1 MRTQAARAVAAD
13 DGRMVYLTCVR
24 VAGSAATRSLPAF
37 RIAGRAGRLA
47 TLLSA
52 EAAAAAGRRALATV
66 PAYADFVSAVPPRA
80 AAADWLRELPVTDKK
95 SYIDAYPLAAR
106 CRYGTLPVTGAEL
119 DESSGSSG
127 RPYTW
132 VRSTAEL
139 KQVRR
144 KLAILVRHLL
154 AGEPDDGRPIVT
166 VNAFSMG
173 AWATGTNV
181 SRSLGR
187 LGLLKSTG
195 PEAEKVLSVLDLL
208 GPDYT
213 YLITGYPPFL
223 RSLLEQAG
231 DLSGY
236 RMYGFVGGEGMSEAL
251 RARLERSF
259 RAVYSAYGASDLD
272 IGIAAELPLT
282 VWLRQQ
288 AAARPELASAL
299 FGSTGRLPMIFQ
311 YDPADYYVE
320 TVDGELV
327 ITVCRTA
334 TLSPRIRYN
343 VHDAGGTL
351 PFNQMLEIC
360 HDHGLDPIEGSR
372 SRSAAPV
379 LRMPL
384 LYVHGRSDSTVSVH
398 GANIYPEDVGQ
409 GLGDSMDAD
418 EVAGFLLDLA
428 EDAAGAVRP
437 LVHVETWRQAAARD
451 AGLSSRLAVAVRTR
465 LLANSAD
472 FRAAVAEDARTGE
485 IEVRLHG
492 PGGGPF
498 ADSAGQI
505 KRRYVR

>member
-1 MRTQAARAVAAD
+1 
-13 DGRMVYLTCVR
+13 MVYLACSR
-24 VAGSAATRSLPAF
+24 LAGSAATRSLPAF

-47 TLLSA
+47 GLVSA
-52 EAAAAAGRRALATV
+52 GAAAAAGRRALATV
-66 PAYADFVSAVPPRA
+66 PAYADFVGTVPPRA
-80 AAADWLRELPVTDKK
+80 APADWLRELPVADKK

-106 CRYGTLPVTGAEL
+106 CRHGVLPAAAEL
-119 DESSGSSG
+119 DESSGSTG

-132 VRSTAEL
+132 VRSVAEL
-139 KQVRR
+139 EQVRR
-144 KLAILVRHLL
+144 KLALLVRHLL
-154 AGEPDDGRPIVT
+154 ANEPDAGRPVVT
-166 VNAFSMG
+166 INAFSMG

-181 SRSLGR
+181 SQALGR
-187 LGLLKSTG
+187 LGLIKSTG
-195 PEAEKVLSVLDLL
+195 PEAAKVLSVLDLL

-223 RSLLEQAG
+223 RALLEQAG

-236 RMYGFVGGEGMSEAL
+236 RMYGFVGGEGMTEAL

-288 AAARPELASAL
+288 AAASPALAGAL
-299 FGSTGRLPMIFQ
+299 FGTSARLPMVFQ

-320 TVDGELV
+320 TVGGELV
-327 ITVCRTA
+327 ITVCRAA

-351 PFNQMLEIC
+351 PFDRMLAVC
-360 HDHGLDPIEGSR
+360 RDFGLDPVAASR
-372 SRSAAPV
+372 TRSAAPV

-409 GLGDSMDAD
+409 GLGEAADA
-418 EVAGFLLDLA
+418 EAVAGFVLDLA
-428 EDAAGAVRP
+428 EDPAGAVRP
-437 LVHVETWRQAAARD
+437 LVHVETWRPPADYD
-451 AGLSSRLAVAVRTR
+451 AGLSARLAAVIRAR

-472 FRAAVAEDARTGE
+472 FRAAATEDADAGD
-485 IEVRLHG
+485 IQVRLHQ
-492 PGGGPF
+492 PGTGPF
-498 ADSAGQI
+498 AASSGQI

>member
-1 MRTQAARAVAAD
+1 MLNLACA
-13 DGRMVYLTCVR
+13 R
-24 VAGSAATRSLPAF
+24 VAGAAATRSLPAF
-37 RIAGRAGRLA
+37 RLAGRAGWLA
-47 TLLSA
+47 TGLSA
-52 EAAAAAGRRALATV
+52 QAAAASARRALATV
-66 PAYADFVSAVPPRA
+66 PAYADFAGAVPPRA
-80 AAADWLRELPVTDKK
+80 PAPAWLAALPVADKK

-106 CRYGTLPVTGAEL
+106 CVHGMIPQAGAEL

-132 VRSTAEL
+132 IRSAAEL
-139 KQVRR
+139 EQVRR
-144 KLAILVRHLL
+144 RLAILVRHLL
-154 AGEPDDGRPIVT
+154 AGEPDNHAPVVT

-195 PEAEKVLSVLDLL
+195 PDAGKVLSVLELL
-208 GPDYT
+208 GPGYT

-288 AAARPELASAL
+288 AAARPELAEAL

-311 YDPADYYVE
+311 YDPSQYYAE
-320 TVDGELV
+320 TVGGELV
-327 ITVCRTA
+327 ITVCRAA

-351 PFNQMLEIC
+351 EFSQMLRIC
-360 HDHGLDPIEGSR
+360 HDFGLDPFAGSR
-372 SRSAAPV
+372 SVSVAPV

-409 GLGDSMDAD
+409 GLGESADAD
-418 EVAGFLLDLA
+418 QVAGFLLEVAETGTGLA
-428 EDAAGAVRP
+428 RP
-437 LVHVETWRQAAARD
+437 LVHVETWRPAAAGD
-451 AGLSSRLAVAVRTR
+451 LALGTRLAAAVRAR
-465 LLANSAD
+465 LLAASAD
-472 FRAAVAEDARTGE
+472 FRAAVTEDPCTAD
-485 IEVRLHG
+485 IQVQLHA
-492 PGGGPF
+492 PGSGPF
-498 ADSAGQI
+498 TAAAGQI
-505 KRRYVR
+505 KRRYIR

>member
-1 MRTQAARAVAAD
+1 MAAD
-13 DGRMVYLTCVR
+13 DGRMVYLTCAR

-47 TLLSA
+47 TLVSA
-52 EAAAAAGRRALATV
+52 EAAAAAGRRALTTV
-66 PAYADFVSAVPPRA
+66 PAYADFASPVPPRA
-80 AAADWLRELPVTDKK
+80 AAADWLRALPVTDKK

-106 CRYGTLPVTGAEL
+106 CRHGELPATGAEL

-132 VRSTAEL
+132 VRSAAEL
-139 KQVRR
+139 EQVRR

-154 AGEPDDGRPIVT
+154 AGEPDDGGPIVT
-166 VNAFSMG
+166 INAFSMG

-208 GPDYT
+208 GPGYT

-223 RSLLEQAG
+223 RTLLEQAG

-251 RARLERSF
+251 RARLELSF

-288 AAARPELASAL
+288 AAARTELASAL
-299 FGSTGRLPMIFQ
+299 FGTTSRLPMIFQ

-320 TVDGELV
+320 TVGGELV

-343 VHDAGGTL
+343 VHDAGGIL
-351 PFNQMLEIC
+351 SFRRMLEIC
-360 HDHGLDPIEGSR
+360 HDFGLDPLAGSR
-372 SRSAAPV
+372 ARSAAPV

-398 GANIYPEDVGQ
+398 GANIYPEDVAQ
-409 GLGDSMDAD
+409 GLGESLDSGV
-418 EVAGFLLDLA
+418 VAGFLLETA
-428 EDAAGAVRP
+428 EDDTGAVRP
-437 LVHVETWRQAAARD
+437 LVHVETWSVAAAAD
-451 AGLSSRLAVAVRTR
+451 PGLGARLAAAVRTR

-472 FRAAVAEDARTGE
+472 FRAAIAEDARTGD
-485 IEVRLHG
+485 IQVRLHG
-492 PGGGPF
+492 PGSGPF
-498 ADSAGQI
+498 AASAGQI

>member
-1 MRTQAARAVAAD
+1 VAAD
-13 DGRMVYLTCVR
+13 DGRMVYLTCAR

-66 PAYADFVSAVPPRA
+66 PAYADFVGPVPPRA
-80 AAADWLRELPVTDKK
+80 AAADWLRALPVTDKK

-106 CRYGTLPVTGAEL
+106 CRYGMLPVTGAEL

-139 KQVRR
+139 EQVRR

-154 AGEPDDGRPIVT
+154 AGEPDDGRPIVII
-166 VNAFSMG
+166 NAFSMG

-181 SRSLGR
+181 SRALGR

-195 PEAEKVLSVLDLL
+195 PEPDKVLSVLDLL
-208 GPDYT
+208 GPGYT

-223 RSLLEQAG
+223 RSLLAQAG

-251 RARLERSF
+251 RTRLERSF
-259 RAVYSAYGASDLD
+259 RAVYSGYGASDLD

-288 AAARPELASAL
+288 AAARPELAAAL

-311 YDPADYYVE
+311 YDPADYYAE
-320 TVDGELV
+320 TIGGELV
-327 ITVCRTA
+327 ITVCRAA

-351 PFNQMLEIC
+351 SFDRMLAVC
-360 HDHGLDPIEGSR
+360 RDFGLDPLTASR
-372 SRSAAPV
+372 SRSTAPV

-409 GLGDSMDAD
+409 GLWESADAD
-418 EVAGFLLDLA
+418 AVAGFLLDLA
-428 EDAAGAVRP
+428 EDETGAVRP
-437 LVHVETWRQAAARD
+437 LVHVETWRRAAAAD
-451 AGLSSRLAVAVRTR
+451 PGLTGRLAAAVRDR
-465 LLANSAD
+465 LLASSAD
-472 FRAAVAEDARTGE
+472 FRAAVAEDPRTGN

-498 ADSAGQI
+498 AASAGQI

>member
-1 MRTQAARAVAAD
+1 MRLVS
-13 DGRMVYLTCVR
+13 
-24 VAGSAATRSLPAF
+24 SAATRSLPAF
-37 RIAGRAGRLA
+37 RVAGRAGRLA
-47 TLLSA
+47 ERLSA
-52 EAAAAAGRRALATV
+52 EAAAAAARRALSTV
-66 PAYADFVSAVPPRA
+66 PAYADFVGRVPPRA
-80 AAADWLRELPVTDKK
+80 PAAEWLRGLPVTDKK

-106 CRYGTLPVTGAEL
+106 CRHGTLPLTGAEL

-132 VRSTAEL
+132 IRSTAEL
-139 KQVRR
+139 EQVRR

-154 AGEPDDGRPIVT
+154 DGEADAGRPVVT

-181 SRSLGR
+181 SRALGR
-187 LGLLKSTG
+187 LGLIKSTG
-195 PEAEKVLSVLDLL
+195 PEPDKVLSVLDLL
-208 GPDYT
+208 GPGYT

-231 DLSGY
+231 DLSEY
-236 RMYGFVGGEGMSEAL
+236 RIFGFVGGEGMSETL

-288 AAARPELASAL
+288 AASCPALSEAL
-299 FGSTGRLPMIFQ
+299 FGRQGRLPMIFQ
-311 YDPADYYVE
+311 YDPTDYYAE
-320 TVDGELV
+320 TIDGELV

-334 TLSPRIRYN
+334 TISPRIRYN

-351 PFNQMLEIC
+351 SFDRMLEIC
-360 HDHGLDPIEGSR
+360 RGFGLDPISASR

-384 LYVHGRSDSTVSVH
+384 LYVHGRSDSTLSVH
-398 GANIYPEDVGQ
+398 GANIYPEDVEW
-409 GLGDSMDAD
+409 GLGESPDSAA
-418 EVAGFLLDLA
+418 VGGFVLDLA
-428 EDAAGAVRP
+428 EDHAGVLRP
-437 LVHVETWRQAAARD
+437 RVHVETWRPPGAYDTGLAARLAAAIR
-451 AGLSSRLAVAVRTR
+451 AR

-472 FRAAVAEDARTGE
+472 FRAAVAEDAHAGE
-485 IEVRLHG
+485 IQVLLHE
-492 PGGGPF
+492 PGSGPF
-498 ADSAGQI
+498 TANCGQI

>member
-1 MRTQAARAVAAD
+1 MPGPGPAAH
-13 DGRMVYLTCVR
+13 DGRMVYLACAR

-47 TLLSA
+47 TGVSA
-52 EAAAAAGRRALATV
+52 GAAASAARRALATV
-66 PAYADFVSAVPPRA
+66 PAYADFVGPVPPRA
-80 AAADWLRELPVTDKK
+80 AAVDWLRALPVTDKK

-106 CRYGTLPVTGAEL
+106 CRYGMLPDSGAEL

-132 VRSTAEL
+132 VRSGAEL
-139 KQVRR
+139 DQVRR

-154 AGEPDDGRPIVT
+154 AGEPDDGRPVVT
-166 VNAFSMG
+166 INAFSMG

-181 SRSLGR
+181 SRALGR

-195 PEAEKVLSVLDLL
+195 PEADKVLSVLDLL
-208 GPDYT
+208 GPGYT

-223 RSLLEQAG
+223 RTLLEQAG
-231 DLSGY
+231 DLSRY

-288 AAARPELASAL
+288 AAADPELATAL
-299 FGSTGRLPMIFQ
+299 FGGTGRLPMIFQ

-320 TVDGELV
+320 TCGGELV
-327 ITVCRTA
+327 VTVCRAA

-351 PFNQMLEIC
+351 PFGRMLTIC
-360 HDHGLDPIEGSR
+360 RDFGLDPLAGSHA
-372 SRSAAPV
+372 RSAAPV

-409 GLGDSMDAD
+409 GLAESADAD
-418 EVAGFLLDLA
+418 TVAGFLLDLA
-428 EDAAGAVRP
+428 EDQAGVVRP
-437 LVHVETWRQAAARD
+437 LVHVETWRRAAAAD
-451 AGLSSRLAVAVRTR
+451 PGLTGRLAAAVRDR

-472 FRAAVAEDARTGE
+472 FRAAVAEDPRSGD

-492 PGGGPF
+492 PDGGPF
-498 ADSAGQI
+498 AASAGQI